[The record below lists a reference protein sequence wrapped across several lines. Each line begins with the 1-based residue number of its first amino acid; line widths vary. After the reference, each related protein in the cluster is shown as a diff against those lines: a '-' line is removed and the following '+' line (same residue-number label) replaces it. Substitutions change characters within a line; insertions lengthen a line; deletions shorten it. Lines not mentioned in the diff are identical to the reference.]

1 MLLAWDGVF
10 LFEILLKASLDSF
23 LKVLFLFNVYGYF
36 VYKNSSVPCV
46 LMVPVNV

>member
-23 LKVLFLFNVYGYF
+23 LKDLFLFNVYGYF
-36 VYKNSSVPCV
+36 VYKDSSVPCV
-46 LMVPVNV
+46 RMVPVNV